1 MEPFTILESPA
12 IAFLRDNVDTDQL
25 IPARFLQKPRRLGLQ
40 DYLLHDFRFA
50 ADGSPRSDCPLNEP
64 GAAAARILLAG
75 RNFGGGSSREQAVY
89 VLQDFGFR
97 VVIAPGFGDIFRIN
111 ALLNGLLPVQLPVDA
126 VASLAAEQGALA
138 VDLERQTVTAPS
150 GQRYAFDIEP
160 HAKHCLLRGLDEFSF
175 TREYL
180 PAIAAWEQAHA
191 NPNR

>member
-126 VASLAAEQGALA
+126 VASLAAERGALA
-138 VDLERQTVTAPS
+138 FDLERQTVTAPS

>member
-1 MEPFTILESPA
+1 MQPFTILQSPA
-12 IAFLRDNVDTDQL
+12 VAFLRDNIDTDQL
-25 IPARFLQKPRRLGLQ
+25 IPARFLQKPRKLGLQ

-50 ADGSPRSDCPLNEP
+50 ADGSLRSDCPLNDP
-64 GAAAARILLAG
+64 AAAGARILLAG

-126 VASLAAEQGALA
+126 VAALAAERGALT
-138 VDLERQTVTAPS
+138 VDLERQSISAPS
-150 GQRYAFDIEP
+150 GRHYAFDIEP
-160 HAKHCLLRGLDEFSF
+160 HARHCLLRGLDEFSF

-180 PAIAAWEQAHA
+180 PAIAAWEQAQA
-191 NPNR
+191 AGNR